1 MKMYFLDF
9 SMEMITKSLGGTRIC
24 IFYEASRFGPR
35 IICGKSSPKDAK
47 IFVPWR
53 LMIAL
58 RNLLQTRAYCI
69 TQRSILSIL

>member
-35 IICGKSSPKDAK
+35 IICGKSSLKDAK